1 LDRQADTEVKK
12 RDRATVAGAL
22 FTNLIENYST
32 RHILPIMLKT
42 KRADFAFTL
51 IELLTVIAIIAILAA
66 MLLPAL
72 VAAKN
77 AAKKAK
83 ARTEIAALVTAI
95 EGYDSDYGR
104 FPVSK
109 AVQAAAGTNDFTYG
123 GIYKIPGG
131 GTWPNPVPANY
142 QTNNSEVI
150 AILMDITNYPGT
162 NINQPGGATANTNHI
177 KNPQQIKYLNAAMVS
192 DPTLPGVGPDLVYR
206 DPWGNPYLITMDLTY
221 DEQCKDA
228 FYSLDAVSGHNQTAT
243 NPGANGLTTDGTPNN
258 FQYRGKVMVW
268 SAGSD
273 GKLDPS
279 DPATDWE
286 NRNNVLSWQ

>member
-1 LDRQADTEVKK
+1 MRRK
-12 RDRATVAGAL
+12 RKPQKTDDAQNGRWLSSVENIEQTIM
-22 FTNLIENYST
+22 TNT
-32 RHILPIMLKT
+32 R
-42 KRADFAFTL
+42 RFDFAFTL
-51 IELLTVIAIIAILAA
+51 IELLVVIAIIGILAS

-72 VAAKN
+72 AAAKN

-83 ARTEIAALVTAI
+83 ARTEITSLVTAI

-104 FPVSK
+104 FPVSS
-109 AVQAAAGTNDFTYG
+109 ATQTAAGTGDFTFG

-131 GTWPNPVPANY
+131 GTWPNPIPANY
-142 QTNNSEVI
+142 QTNNSEVV
-150 AILMDITNYPGT
+150 AILMDITNYPG
-162 NINQPGGATANTNHI
+162 GGATANTNHF
-177 KNPQQIKYLNAAMVS
+177 KNPQQTKYLNAAMVN

-206 DPWGNPYLITMDLTY
+206 DSWGNPYVITMDLNY

-228 FYSLDAVSGHNQTAT
+228 FYSLDEVSGHNQTAT
-243 NPGANGLTTDGTPNN
+243 NPSLNGLTTDGTPNN
-258 FQYRGKVMVW
+258 FQFHGKVIVW

-273 GKLDPS
+273 GKLDPG

>member
-1 LDRQADTEVKK
+1 MRFIRND
-12 RDRATVAGAL
+12 
-22 FTNLIENYST
+22 
-32 RHILPIMLKT
+32 T
-42 KRADFAFTL
+42 KRFSFAFTL

-72 VAAKN
+72 AAAKN

-104 FPVSK
+104 FPISS
-109 AVQAAAGTNDFTYG
+109 ATQTAAGTSDFTFG
-123 GIYKIPGG
+123 GIYRTPGG
-131 GTWPNPVPANY
+131 GTWPIPIPANY

-150 AILMDITNYPGT
+150 AILMDITNYPG
-162 NINQPGGATANTNHI
+162 GGATANTNHV
-177 KNPQQIKYLNAAMVS
+177 KNPQQTKYLNAAMVS

-206 DPWGNPYLITMDLTY
+206 DPWGNPYVISMDLDY

-228 FYSLDAVSGHNQTAT
+228 FYSLDEVSGHNQTAA
-243 NPGANGLTTDGTPNN
+243 NPGLNGLTTDGTPNN
-258 FQYRGKVMVW
+258 FLYHGKVMIW

-273 GKLDPS
+273 GKLDPG

-286 NRNNVLSWQ
+286 NRNNVLSWK